1 MIKFPFGSTYLW
13 FTEFLSVFYYIQKP
27 TSLFRGM
34 RIKFYYGKS
43 SLPNKILLTE
53 TQLTWEVFLML
64 FFITGLS
71 QRSSLQCL
79 PRTFTTQKREKE
91 TIYTGIYSFAHSY
104 LFTIF
109 LLYFSN
115 FLFDY
120 QNSLHTTK
128 IQQNRGWEKEGGR
141 TWDHLN
147 RDSYRLPLVAWMT
160 GNSTLSTY
168 GKKIPP
174 DYLNTATIHNW
185 LSEDKSSFITNNVPQ
200 GVPPVHMYATEGRP
214 SSTPS

>member
-27 TSLFRGM
+27 TSLFRRM

-71 QRSSLQCL
+71 QRSSHFDVSQGLFPL
-79 PRTFTTQKREKE
+79 KKEKRK
-91 TIYTGIYSFAHSY
+91 
-104 LFTIF
+104 LFTQEYIHLHIRIA
-109 LLYFSN
+109 LLYFYYISQIFSFWSSK
-115 FLFDY
+115 FLTYYKDTAE
-120 QNSLHTTK
+120 Q
-128 IQQNRGWEKEGGR
+128 RMREGGG

-147 RDSYRLPLVAWMT
+147 RDSYRLPLVAWMA
-160 GNSTLSTY
+160 GDSTLSTY

>member
-1 MIKFPFGSTYLW
+1 MSFHFLYCSTTITTLGIIYYVIKFPFGSTYLW

-27 TSLFRGM
+27 TSLFRRM

-79 PRTFTTQKREKE
+79 PRTFPTQKREKE

-115 FLFDY
+115 FLF
-120 QNSLHTTK
+120 LIIK
-128 IQQNRGWEKEGGR
+128 IPYILQRYSRTEDERRKEGE
-141 TWDHLN
+141 HE
-147 RDSYRLPLVAWMT
+147 
-160 GNSTLSTY
+160 
-168 GKKIPP
+168 
-174 DYLNTATIHNW
+174 TI
-185 LSEDKSSFITNNVPQ
+185 
-200 GVPPVHMYATEGRP
+200 
-214 SSTPS
+214 